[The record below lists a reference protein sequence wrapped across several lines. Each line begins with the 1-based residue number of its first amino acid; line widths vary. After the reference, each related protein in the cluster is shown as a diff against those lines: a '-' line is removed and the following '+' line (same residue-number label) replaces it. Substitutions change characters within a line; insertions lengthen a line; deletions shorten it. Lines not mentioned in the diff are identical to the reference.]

1 MIVKL
6 TRIIDSYE
14 SDDGDPGAVRT
25 MCFEACLN
33 LLGQYFMLLRAQY
46 TILQHSKARM
56 PHSALRAD
64 KG

>member
-33 LLGQYFMLLRAQY
+33 LLGQYFVLLHAQY
-46 TILQHSKARM
+46 TIQQHGKVRM
-56 PHSALRAD
+56 PHSQL
-64 KG
+64 

>member
-33 LLGQYFMLLRAQY
+33 LLGQYFVLVHAQY
-46 TILQHSKARM
+46 IIQQRREAHLPCSQ
-56 PHSALRAD
+56 L
-64 KG
+64 

>member
-6 TRIIDSYE
+6 PRIIDSYE

-33 LLGQYFMLLRAQY
+33 LLRQYFVLLRAQY
-46 TILQHSKARM
+46 TIQQHGKARM
-56 PHSALRAD
+56 PPSQL
-64 KG
+64 

>member
-25 MCFEACLN
+25 MCFEPCLN
-33 LLGQYFMLLRAQY
+33 LLGQYFMLLHAQY
-46 TILQHSKARM
+46 TIPWHSKAHT
-56 PHSALRAD
+56 PHSALRVD

>member
-46 TILQHSKARM
+46 TILQHSKART
-56 PHSALRAD
+56 PRSALRVD

>member
-6 TRIIDSYE
+6 TRIIDSYK
-14 SDDGDPGAVRT
+14 SGDGDPGAVRT

-33 LLGQYFMLLRAQY
+33 LLAQYFVLVHAQY
-46 TILQHSKARM
+46 TIQQHGKARL
-56 PHSALRAD
+56 PHSALRVD